1 MKQELKSENI
11 KTAFKVCQY
20 AQGNFDWS
28 ALRSLA
34 DSLTNDVEDLVFSS
48 NSINAQSAIMYV
60 HKDRIKAVT
69 QYPKYGTIA
78 QTIKHFNTKGLR
90 QKARAELR
98 IRLPYITYKEQLQ
111 VIQTMID
118 GAKVDRYWVCRF
130 YRENWDVS
138 QLPVIIKLYEK
149 YKESDAAY
157 LVVRHAPV
165 EYIKA
170 HEADLIW
177 DVSYLQVRLRYKSKE
192 PILADRLTALEL
204 LYLFAKQQIDVNR
217 LRQCGYGSLEEMVK
231 GMLLDAY
238 HKNYY
243 DGKNFGGLLSLNDV
257 RMMNWCLGKLHQ
269 TNLILKIIDLDRITK
284 LHANDDTPHIIDT
297 LIDEYDFG
305 K

>member
-28 ALRSLA
+28 ALRSLTE
-34 DSLTNDVEDLVFSS
+34 SLSDDVRDLVLSS
-48 NSINAQSAIMYV
+48 NSQYAKSAIAYV
-60 HKDRIKAVT
+60 NKSKIKTVA
-69 QYPKYGTIA
+69 QYHKYGTIA

-130 YRENWDVS
+130 YRENWDES

-177 DVSYLQVRLRYKSKE
+177 NVSYLQVRLRYNSKE
-192 PILADRLTALEL
+192 PILADRLTAPEL
-204 LYLFAKQQIDVNR
+204 LYLFAKQQIDVAR
-217 LRQCGYGSLEEMVK
+217 LRQCGYDSLEEMVK

-243 DGKNFGGLLSLNDV
+243 DDKKFDGLLSLRDV
-257 RMMNWCLGKLHQ
+257 RIMNWCLGKLHQ

-284 LHANDDTPHIIDT
+284 LHANDETPHIIDT
-297 LIDEYDFG
+297 LIDEYDFL
-305 K
+305 

>member
-34 DSLTNDVEDLVFSS
+34 ESLSDDVRDLVLSS
-48 NSINAQSAIMYV
+48 NSQYAKSAIAYV
-60 HKDRIKAVT
+60 NKSKIKTVA
-69 QYPKYGTIA
+69 QYHKYGTIA
-78 QTIKHFNTKGLR
+78 QTIKRFNTKGLR

-98 IRLPYITYKEQLQ
+98 IRLPYITYKEQQQ
-111 VIQTMID
+111 VIQTMLA
-118 GAKVDRYWVCRF
+118 GAKDDRHWVCRY
-130 YRENWDVS
+130 YRDNWDES

-170 HEADLIW
+170 HEEDLIW
-177 DVSYLQVRLRYKSKE
+177 NVSYLQVRLRYKSKE
-192 PILADRLTALEL
+192 PILADRLTAPEL

-217 LRQCGYGSLEEMVK
+217 LRQCGYDSLEEMVK

-243 DGKNFGGLLSLNDV
+243 DDRKFDGLLSLRDV

-297 LIDEYDFG
+297 LIDEYNFG
-305 K
+305 

>member
-34 DSLTNDVEDLVFSS
+34 DSLTNDVEDIVLSS

-60 HKDRIKAVT
+60 HKDRIKTVT

-78 QTIKHFNTKGLR
+78 QTIKRFNTKGLR

-98 IRLPYITYKEQLQ
+98 IRLPYITCKEQQQ
-111 VIQTMID
+111 VIQTMLA
-118 GAKVDRYWVCRF
+118 GAKDDRHWVCRY

-177 DVSYLQVRLRYKSKE
+177 NVSYLQVRLRYNSKE
-192 PILADRLTALEL
+192 PILADRLTTPEL

-217 LRQCGYGSLEEMVK
+217 LRQCGYDSLEEMVK

-243 DGKNFGGLLSLNDV
+243 DGKNFGGLLQLNDV

-284 LHANDDTPHIIDT
+284 LHANDETPHIIDT